1 MNKLLSVEIKGKEK
15 NWSFNFYGDPKY
27 LREWRDDGLEIF
39 EICNT
44 IPLWVHSMGLTRPWM
59 FFQDLFNFNFKR

>member
-15 NWSFNFYGDPKY
+15 DWSFNFYGDPKY
-27 LREWRDDGLEIF
+27 LDEWREDGLEIN

-44 IPLWVHSMGLTRPWM
+44 IPLWVHSMGLTRPWI
-59 FFQDLFNFNFKR
+59 FLQDLFNFNLKR

>member
-1 MNKLLSVEIKGKEK
+1 MNKLLAVEIKGKEK

-27 LREWRDDGLEIF
+27 LNEWREDGLDVV

-44 IPLWVHSMGLTRPWM
+44 IPLWIHNLGLTKIWI
-59 FFQDLFNFNFKR
+59 FLQDLFNFKL